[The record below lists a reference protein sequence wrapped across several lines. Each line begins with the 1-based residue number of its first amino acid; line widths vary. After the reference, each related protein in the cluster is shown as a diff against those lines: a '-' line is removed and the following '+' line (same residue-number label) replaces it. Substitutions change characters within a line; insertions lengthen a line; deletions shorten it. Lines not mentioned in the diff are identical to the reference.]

1 MMKISMPELMFSSGK
16 KIDRHNRVCRIS
28 LQAVMFND
36 EVDFLG
42 EGRIVGW
49 RGRKEYSS

>member
-42 EGRIVGW
+42 EWKNSGVAGEE
-49 RGRKEYSS
+49 GVQ